1 MKRRQNYITVSCCR
15 SFWNFENKTLSV
27 LAENLMTRLFFRY
40 FILNFFHRRFWITN
54 ITLPAG
60 RKIKINA
67 LTRRV
72 SLTLMRNARE
82 RLIKCLVI
90 TKKCDFASYF
100 TSKSE
105 NNLQKKKKKVVGKYI
120 FRIRVGKYFDRKK
133 C

>member
-1 MKRRQNYITVSCCR
+1 
-15 SFWNFENKTLSV
+15 
-27 LAENLMTRLFFRY
+27 MTRLFFRY

-105 NNLQKKKKKVVGKYI
+105 NNLQKKKKKSLASI
-120 FRIRVGKYFDRKK
+120 FSEFASVNISTGRNVKTKRANFENNYSKRYFLTKWNF
-133 C
+133 